1 METKNSAVEKI
12 QLREL
17 RRPIEIDKD
26 MENLRKLSPDDITCC
41 AADFALAILA
51 VQEGQKWKHTDAKG
65 NKLRASKN
73 DFDNFIRKQHY
84 GDEGLQAR
92 LKGGK
97 SEKKVKKN
105 ADKIRAIQESKELNI
120 RILMRFYELISEAI
134 GESKIKPKKI
144 ATTLRH
150 LDCGSIALV
159 VKTKIKDALKIL
171 GKKKR

>member
-1 METKNSAVEKI
+1 MGE
-12 QLREL
+12 
-17 RRPIEIDKD
+17 
-26 MENLRKLSPDDITCC
+26 LRKLSPDDITCS

-51 VQEGQKWKHTDAKG
+51 VQEGQKWKHTDAQG
-65 NKLRASKN
+65 SNLRASKHN
-73 DFDNFIRKQHY
+73 FDKFIREQHY
-84 GDEGLQAR
+84 GDDGLQAR

-97 SEKKVKKN
+97 SEKKLKKN
-105 ADKIRAIQESKELNI
+105 AAKIRAIQESKELNI
-120 RILMRFYELISEAI
+120 RILMRYYEIISEAI
-134 GESKIKPKKI
+134 GESKIKPTKI